1 MLVTDH
7 IYLVTH
13 SQVFLM
19 PFYHK
24 TEGQPSNS
32 LHVQTLA
39 DVPSAPPGNVRA
51 DVLNATAVE
60 LKWSPPPPQVT
71 ELKFKLIFDL
81 IDIIQRTLL
90 GLRGH

>member
-1 MLVTDH
+1 
-7 IYLVTH
+7 
-13 SQVFLM
+13 M

-60 LKWSPPPPQVT
+60 LKWAPPPPQV
-71 ELKFKLIFDL
+71 LLVI
-81 IDIIQRTLL
+81 L
-90 GLRGH
+90 GLGMQGLYAPSKT

>member
-60 LKWSPPPPQVT
+60 LKWSPPPPQVRFHRSREMPENSTPARDYTT
-71 ELKFKLIFDL
+71 EL
-81 IDIIQRTLL
+81 
-90 GLRGH
+90 

>member
-1 MLVTDH
+1 
-7 IYLVTH
+7 
-13 SQVFLM
+13 M

-60 LKWSPPPPQVT
+60 LKWAPPPPQV
-71 ELKFKLIFDL
+71 
-81 IDIIQRTLL
+81 IQWVKIYSPIPFSSFNDQHST
-90 GLRGH
+90 